1 MVRVVIHAEAFVRI
15 RVAIDIRIVRYVVA
29 AAAGLLIL
37 KGPQDHFQKLSHLKL
52 IWLHYART
60 HPCCLS
66 ETHQVDLGAHWQ
78 FHFYICKNLNKKEG
92 YLVDAT
98 IFQR

>member
-1 MVRVVIHAEAFVRI
+1 MRGVIHAEAFI
-15 RVAIDIRIVRYVVA
+15 EMIVAIDARFFRYVVA
-29 AAAGLLIL
+29 ATAGLSIL

-66 ETHQVDLGAHWQ
+66 ETHQADLGAYWQ
-78 FHFYICKNLNKKEG
+78 LHFYIYKNLNKKEG
-92 YLVDAT
+92 YLDDAT